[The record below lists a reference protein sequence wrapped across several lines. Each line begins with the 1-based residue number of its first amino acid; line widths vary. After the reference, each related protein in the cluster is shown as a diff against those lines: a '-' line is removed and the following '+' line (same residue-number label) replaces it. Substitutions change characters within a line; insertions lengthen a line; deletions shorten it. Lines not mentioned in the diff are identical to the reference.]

1 MLNALGS
8 HELADGKYLYNP
20 QTKTIEVQ
28 WVQGP
33 GEPCDAVIC
42 AAPSSAC
49 ATPDRQRVALAL
61 LRKGAALVAVCAD
74 RVFPSPR
81 GLEFGS
87 GALAAMMS
95 YASGVQPIYCGKPER
110 FFFVELCRRL
120 NVEPEGC
127 VLIGDNLES
136 DIAGARAMGMQAIL
150 TLSGVTRR
158 RDLMNLPPEKQPHWV
173 IEDLALSRLRERGKN
188 LRARILCA
196 SHPAAAGSDG
206 DLRKKCP
213 PPPEAD
219 LSTWPPPL

>member
-1 MLNALGS
+1 MVQRLAGMGADLDPDQVYTAAAAACDYVMEELLAARTPGEVGRTPRIYNLATESVMEMLSG
-8 HELADGKYLYNP
+8 
-20 QTKTIEVQ
+20 EVV

-74 RVFPSPR
+74 RVFPSAR

-87 GALAAMMS
+87 GALAAMLS
-95 YASGVQPIYCGKPER
+95 YATGAVPVFCGKPER

-120 NVEPEGC
+120 GVEPEGC

-136 DIAGARAMGMQAIL
+136 DIAGARAMGMQAVL

-158 RDLMNLPPEKQPHWV
+158 RDLMNLPAQMQPHWV
-173 IEDLALSRLRERGKN
+173 IEDLRE
-188 LRARILCA
+188 A
-196 SHPAAAGSDG
+196 
-206 DLRKKCP
+206 
-213 PPPEAD
+213 
-219 LSTWPPPL
+219 